1 MDKSNFKFYDQA
13 IEICLWLEE
22 IPKNHNLSPKE
33 KSDLIIAETKLREWA
48 QKIDE
53 GRSNLGAIAR
63 EIKNCQEISKQIDND
78 IRGFSVK
85 TKKAEEDIRTFA
97 NKKEKKFLGIF

>member
-1 MDKSNFKFYDQA
+1 LVKFYDQV
-13 IEICLWLEE
+13 IEVCLWLEE

-63 EIKNCQEISKQIDND
+63 EIKNCQEISRTIDND
-78 IRGFSVK
+78 VRDIS
-85 TKKAEEDIRTFA
+85 TKIKR
-97 NKKEKKFLGIF
+97 KKFMGLF